1 MAENKA
7 ADAEIQA
14 RLGLRTALEQAYGKL
29 RAASPGRRDFVE
41 SFFPKRDRAASMKD
55 ATEEPAPDA
64 PAGG

>member
-29 RAASPGRRDFVE
+29 RAASPPAGRR
-41 SFFPKRDRAASMKD
+41 
-55 ATEEPAPDA
+55 
-64 PAGG
+64 GW